1 MLFTSFF
8 KKSKWGSKYGDFLSV
23 SALRQAAGLRAVR
36 PVRMGISCV
45 AEPDEAAAYSAV
57 ATQRF
62 LSSLKGSKS
71 ELQQSRVAV
80 TTMHQWQRS
89 SSPNCKVVQ
98 RGAELLGLDCAA
110 VGGGGVQ
117 NGGVASRRKKRQKS
131 ERYKWDDRGW
141 GWGVAGTESRTEWRK
156 GRAKLVPFSCQ
167 HISSHCPPP
176 HPIFKALCQ
185 SQSTAQMR
193 LWATSLE
200 EI

>member
-1 MLFTSFF
+1 
-8 KKSKWGSKYGDFLSV
+8 
-23 SALRQAAGLRAVR
+23 
-36 PVRMGISCV
+36 MGISCV
-45 AEPDEAAAYSAV
+45 AEPDEAAVYSAV

-62 LSSLKGSKS
+62 LSRSKS

-131 ERYKWDDRGW
+131 ERYKWDDRGC

-176 HPIFKALCQ
+176 PILFSKHFASHSPQPRWGFGPLVWKRYKATENPPAKSAILDLPKLPLYYF
-185 SQSTAQMR
+185 SSF
-193 LWATSLE
+193 
-200 EI
+200 IFG

>member
-1 MLFTSFF
+1 M
-8 KKSKWGSKYGDFLSV
+8 
-23 SALRQAAGLRAVR
+23 AG
-36 PVRMGISCV
+36 
-45 AEPDEAAAYSAV
+45 PDEAAACSAV

-98 RGAELLGLDCAA
+98 RGAELLRLDCAA

-141 GWGVAGTESRTEWRK
+141 GWGWLALRAEQSGGKAEPNLCPSRAST
-156 GRAKLVPFSCQ
+156 F
-167 HISSHCPPP
+167 
-176 HPIFKALCQ
+176 HPIVHPPLPPILFSKHFASHSPQ
-185 SQSTAQMR
+185 PR
-193 LWATSLE
+193 
-200 EI
+200 

>member
-1 MLFTSFF
+1 
-8 KKSKWGSKYGDFLSV
+8 
-23 SALRQAAGLRAVR
+23 
-36 PVRMGISCV
+36 MGISCV
-45 AEPDEAAAYSAV
+45 TGPDEAAAYGAV

-71 ELQQSRVAV
+71 GLQQSRVAV

-117 NGGVASRRKKRQKS
+117 DGGVASRQKS
-131 ERYKWDDRGW
+131 ERYKWDDR

-167 HISSHCPPP
+167 HISSHCLPPILFSKHFASHSP
-176 HPIFKALCQ
+176 QPRWGFGPLVWKRYKATENPPAKSAILDLPKLPLYYFSSFIFG
-185 SQSTAQMR
+185 
-193 LWATSLE
+193 
-200 EI
+200 